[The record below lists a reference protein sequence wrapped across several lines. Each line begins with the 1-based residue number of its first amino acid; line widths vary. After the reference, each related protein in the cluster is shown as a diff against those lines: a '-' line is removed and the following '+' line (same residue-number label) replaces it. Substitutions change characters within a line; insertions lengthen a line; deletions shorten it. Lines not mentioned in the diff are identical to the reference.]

1 MSMTMMMMMM
11 MMTMM
16 MIWVSLDVMQCLILI
31 QMCGRFV
38 LISVPIISPHCPQT
52 TLTPPS
58 FYCATVRH
66 KYKNTLY
73 YPYHPH
79 SSYQCIASLLYHTG
93 IIMKRRNRHYKF
105 PLFHIAKFFLN
116 SSLLV
121 PIANICHG
129 CRDQRRCTFLQ
140 GERKML
146 AQVFW
151 PCFG

>member
-1 MSMTMMMMMM
+1 
-11 MMTMM
+11 
-16 MIWVSLDVMQCLILI
+16 
-31 QMCGRFV
+31 MCGRFV

-79 SSYQCIASLLYHTG
+79 SSYQCITSLLTHKG

-116 SSLLV
+116 SPILV

-129 CRDQRRCTFLQ
+129 CRDQRWCTFFKPVYFFARRTQNVGPSILALFWLIWAIFSANLRTFLVYFLQ
-140 GERKML
+140 
-146 AQVFW
+146 A
-151 PCFG
+151 